1 MRPKGIEPPASP
13 LGGERSIQ
21 LSYERITSTCIILYI
36 QLKFNLSIDFFKI
49 FYIIFYCDV
58 LVAQLDRVFGYEP
71 NGWRFESSRAHQNS
85 LNFVFD
91 EFFYCSPLPALILFI
106 KFPYDDVS
114 STSCVSLSTKL
125 TTTSIS
131 SLGTPAKD

>member
-21 LSYERITSTCIILYI
+21 LSYERNFNIWIILYI
-36 QLKFNLSIDFFKI
+36 HFKFNLSIDFFEN

-71 NGWRFESSRAHQNS
+71 NGWRFESSRAHQKKA
-85 LNFVFD
+85 NF
-91 EFFYCSPLPALILFI
+91 
-106 KFPYDDVS
+106 
-114 STSCVSLSTKL
+114 
-125 TTTSIS
+125 
-131 SLGTPAKD
+131 G